1 MQDILSA
8 VYYARSVPLT
18 VGQAFEFPLH
28 DGAKTI
34 QIRVDVQAEEE
45 VSTELGKFEA
55 IRVEP
60 DVFYGH
66 LFKGKGR
73 MFIWFTKDARRLPVQ
88 LRAQS
93 SVGTI
98 TAVLAAIERE
108 TD

>member
-1 MQDILSA
+1 MKFVRLI
-8 VYYARSVPLT
+8 
-18 VGQAFEFPLH
+18 
-28 DGAKTI
+28 
-34 QIRVDVQAEEE
+34 VDVQAEEV
-45 VSTELGKFEA
+45 VSTELGKFQT

-60 DVFYGH
+60 DVFDGH

-88 LRAQS
+88 RSPELVEGLRAQII
-93 SVGTI
+93 VGTI